1 MRRWILMM
9 GLCSVVALPA
19 SVQADPPARAAVAD
33 DSGGTLSPT
42 EQVKRL
48 VDGKLTYEEASG
60 DVQAIFDK
68 VAAAQKAD
76 ATARLAAWLAAL
88 AALFKLL
95 LSAVK
100 AVGGFTFWKER
111 QSAVIRM
118 TTLFLGVG
126 VYFVSSLVGGMPWY
140 EALLLSL
147 SGPGSMIVHEYS
159 KLFKKKETVA

>member
-1 MRRWILMM
+1 MRKWILMM
-9 GLCSVVALPA
+9 GLCSIVALPV
-19 SVQADPPARAAVAD
+19 SVQAATPVAAAVAE
-33 DSGGTLSPT
+33 DSGTLSPT

-60 DVQAIFDK
+60 DVRSVIDK
-68 VAAAQKAD
+68 VAAAQKAS
-76 ATARLAAWLAAL
+76 AAARLAAWLAAL
-88 AALFKLL
+88 AAAFKLL

-118 TTLFLGVG
+118 VTLFLGVS
-126 VYFVSSLVGGMPWY
+126 VYFVSSIVGGMPWY
-140 EALLLSL
+140 EALFLSL

-159 KLFKKKETVA
+159 KLFKKDTVA